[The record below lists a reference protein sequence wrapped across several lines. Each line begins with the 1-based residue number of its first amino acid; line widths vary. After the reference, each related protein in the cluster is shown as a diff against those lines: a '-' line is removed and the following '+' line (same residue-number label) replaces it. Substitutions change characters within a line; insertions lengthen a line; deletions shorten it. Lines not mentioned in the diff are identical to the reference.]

1 MVSPPRIPGVRVSV
15 AEFSSLKVRSK
26 KLGPTSISVATL
38 LCTSYPDGFGVL
50 NALIPFLLEWNWGG
64 ATFKKKKSR
73 LPMTQKIIFC
83 VKFDIYRHTFEAP

>member
-15 AEFSSLKVRSK
+15 AEFSSLKVRSR

-64 ATFKKKKSR
+64 ATFQKKIQAAHD
-73 LPMTQKIIFC
+73 PKIIF
-83 VKFDIYRHTFEAP
+83 